1 LSGYTEKRLR
11 NLPIVYKGY
20 LFGNVAAAFVYNDD
34 DDDADDDNDDYV
46 EGM

>member
-1 LSGYTEKRLR
+1 LSGYTEKRFR

-20 LFGNVAAAFVYNDD
+20 LFGNVAAAIVYN